1 MAKRM
6 RLLLS
11 DPCSAQLLQAEQW
24 LEADDKRCNSH
35 AFQINL
41 SHGKVFGMF
50 GMHNCWKQI
59 KRHPTS
65 SNIIQHHPTQEN
77 PRFLRG
83 SQRPLQGSVRL
94 VSTTRRDQS
103 PEAGPESTWF
113 SFGPKP
119 SATCRQRKRPCQQ
132 WTRPET
138 CNFLLQIKQFEVRPF
153 EAAFL
158 QTTCDVCLQL
168 PTLEHYSCNFLLWR
182 LWL

>member
-41 SHGKVFGMF
+41 SHGKVFGM
-50 GMHNCWKQI
+50 HNCWKQI

-65 SNIIQHHPTQEN
+65 STIIQPKKSRDFCEARNDHCKEVCDSYQQ
-77 PRFLRG
+77 RG
-83 SQRPLQGSVRL
+83 EIRAQRPAQRVHGSRL
-94 VSTTRRDQS
+94 DRNPVQLAVKEKGPVSSGRGLKLATFCCKSNSLRLDHLKRHS
-103 PEAGPESTWF
+103 S
-113 SFGPKP
+113 KP
-119 SATCRQRKRPCQQ
+119 HAMSACS
-132 WTRPET
+132 
-138 CNFLLQIKQFEVRPF
+138 
-153 EAAFL
+153 
-158 QTTCDVCLQL
+158 CLPM
-168 PTLEHYSCNFLLWR
+168 PTLEHYSCNFLLW

>member
-1 MAKRM
+1 MHSKSTCLM
-6 RLLLS
+6 
-11 DPCSAQLLQAEQW
+11 E
-24 LEADDKRCNSH
+24 RC
-35 AFQINL
+35 L
-41 SHGKVFGMF
+41 DVF

-65 SNIIQHHPTQEN
+65 SNIIQHHPTSSNIIQHHPTSSNIIQHHPTQEK

-182 LWL
+182 LWLWGWINMILW